1 MSCPTCF
8 YKRLA
13 RLSIT
18 HATAAVENA
27 IEGEALQ
34 LRANQLIIQWL
45 SAMFRAYHNAEVL
58 GDEPAM
64 KRLEQGRRTG

>member
-13 RLSIT
+13 RLSLTQGI
-18 HATAAVENA
+18 AAVDNA
-27 IEGEALQ
+27 MHGEAPALF
-34 LRANQLIIQWL
+34 ANRNTILWL
-45 SAMFRAYHNAEVL
+45 KDMFRQYHNAQVL

-64 KRLEQGRRTG
+64 KRLEEGRRLP

>member
-8 YKRLA
+8 YKRIA

-27 IEGEALQ
+27 IEGEALR
-34 LRANQLIIQWL
+34 LRANQLILLWL
-45 SAMFRAYHNAEVL
+45 KQMFRAYHNAQVL

-64 KRLEQGRRTG
+64 KRLEEGRRLP